1 MTVNLSLGN
10 PAGTV
15 EESNGAM
22 LVLVDVI
29 GQLEADIVITVATY
43 DGNGKNHNLNHFSL
57 LRY

>member
-1 MTVNLSLGN
+1 MNLSLGN

-29 GQLEADIVITVATY
+29 GQLEAEIVVFVATY
-43 DGNGKNHNLNHFSL
+43 DGSGKFLF
-57 LRY
+57 

>member
-43 DGNGKNHNLNHFSL
+43 DGNGKNHNLNHF
-57 LRY
+57 R